1 MGCKVFV
8 GSCYSQRLRNRKQ
21 YRAGG
26 ENQELSFR
34 RGKFEMAIRYLSRD
48 VYALGPREF
57 WARNLYWSHQLCD
70 I

>member
-34 RGKFEMAIRYLSRD
+34 RGKFEMAIRQI
-48 VYALGPREF
+48 VGA
-57 WARNLYWSHQLCD
+57 CK
-70 I
+70 